1 MCYGENINK
10 SISRMYNSDS
20 DKRLHISFR
29 SVYVGMYV
37 TVSKI

>member
-1 MCYGENINK
+1 MCYGETINK

-29 SVYVGMYV
+29 SVYVGMYA
-37 TVSKI
+37 TLSKI